1 MFGIVVW
8 NLHGLKGNK
17 IQTFKERNEP
27 IVKKLFEKN
36 DIICATESWRDR
48 YDPDIL
54 AWDDEFTEHSCLAKR
69 DTKSGR
75 PSGGTSLFIKNQTSR
90 FGSIEKQDSYHVWY
104 KLDKK
109 HFPTLNKSVYICFLY
124 IPPGTSRWFKSGN
137 SYNFEKLIED
147 VAKYESMGGGGG

>member
-54 AWDDEFTEHSCLAKR
+54 AWDDEFTEHSFLAKW

-75 PSGGTSLFIKNQTSR
+75 SSWGTSLFKKIKQVDLVALKNKTVIMC
-90 FGSIEKQDSYHVWY
+90 GTNSI
-104 KLDKK
+104 
-109 HFPTLNKSVYICFLY
+109 KSSSL
-124 IPPGTSRWFKSGN
+124 
-137 SYNFEKLIED
+137 L
-147 VAKYESMGGGGG
+147 

>member
-1 MFGIVVW
+1 MFGNVVW

-27 IVKKLFEKN
+27 IVKKLSEKN
-36 DIICATESWRDR
+36 DIICAAESWRDR

-75 PSGGTSLFIKNQTSR
+75 SSGGTSLFIKNQTSR
-90 FGSIEKQDSYHVWY
+90 FGSIEKRDSYHVWY
-104 KLDKK
+104 KLI
-109 HFPTLNKSVYICFLY
+109 KSSSL
-124 IPPGTSRWFKSGN
+124 
-137 SYNFEKLIED
+137 L
-147 VAKYESMGGGGG
+147 

>member
-1 MFGIVVW
+1 M
-8 NLHGLKGNK
+8 K
-17 IQTFKERNEP
+17 
-27 IVKKLFEKN
+27 KN
-36 DIICATESWRDR
+36 DIVCATESWRDR

-75 PSGGTSLFIKNQTSR
+75 SSRATSLFIKNQTSR

-109 HFPTLNKSVYICFLY
+109 LFPTLNKSVYICFSIFL
-124 IPPGTSRWFKSGN
+124 
-137 SYNFEKLIED
+137 L
-147 VAKYESMGGGGG
+147 VLLGGLNQAIHTILKNL